1 MFVYS
6 KESSINKSLKETLKK
21 TFIGSCIPKVASNCY
36 QIGGRFFLY
45 VNGIIMFM
53 KNYFLQNIK

>member
-21 TFIGSCIPKVASNCY
+21 TFIGSCIPKVASNC
-36 QIGGRFFLY
+36 
-45 VNGIIMFM
+45 
-53 KNYFLQNIK
+53 